1 MDRKKKRV
9 VISGVILLF
18 SIVVVALGLKYF
30 PFSKMVKMPAGSD
43 KDYIS
48 PEKKHKLVP
57 NTLYYDFEVAP
68 GKEMPGGFNKGQA
81 HSGQYAV
88 KAFGQNSYSVAVEKT
103 AGEIGIGNLQAVAI
117 SAWIYVFPTKKE
129 VKGSLVFAVSNEV
142 GVNVSWNGLYVYDP
156 EVPRGQ
162 WFKVSKYMDLSK
174 VEFKPGYKIQLY
186 FWNTSSADILVDDY
200 FISFGGA
207 IDRRGDSARVDMTKP
222 AGFIAKYNFPP
233 FPVSMMEKE
242 PLAKSVSPSE
252 IDPADFAIAGNFY
265 NTGNDGLLAIG
276 KNGRV
281 VAYTFCQGSR
291 EFRKINIS
299 NQQSLQAL
307 GSVRKIVKGKFLPG
321 NADQF
326 IVIGNKG
333 WMLGAINPPE
343 NSCSGDGVLQGNLK
357 ILWKSAEVAGT
368 LDAGDFNGDK
378 RAEILSVAANGSWK
392 LMSFE
397 PDGNKTGGS
406 WKVLFADDQKPVD
419 EWDQGV
425 RETGMSVGRFLPGEA
440 RDVVLTVT
448 RNKNDKKYAYSLRK
462 FNPAGKNWE
471 PVSGTKQHQAGMTI
485 GLDTL
490 KPADHFFAIPAG
502 VNKTAVF
509 RYNRDWRYDMK
520 EIRFNDSTF
529 TIVSEVDFHGYE
541 KDQNPKYYES
551 LKLVPGCYL
560 NATTG
565 SFFTVGSIP
574 KSRHYQEILPDFAH
588 LYSLAA
594 IK

>member
-1 MDRKKKRV
+1 MVKKKKRV
-9 VISGVILLF
+9 VILGVILLF
-18 SIVVVALGLKYF
+18 SVVVLALGYKYF
-30 PFSKMVKMPAGSD
+30 PFSKMVKMPAGSE

-68 GKEMPGGFNKGQA
+68 GKEMPGGFNKGLA

-103 AGEIGIGNLQAVAI
+103 AGEIGIDNLKAVAI

-129 VKGSLVFAVSNEV
+129 VKGSLVFAISNEV

-174 VEFKPGYKIQLY
+174 VEFKPGYKVQLY

-207 IDRRGDSARVDMTKP
+207 VDRRGDSARVDMTKP
-222 AGFIAKYNFPP
+222 AGFIAKYNYPP
-233 FPVSMMEKE
+233 FPVSLLEKE
-242 PLAKSVSPSE
+242 PLGKSITPAE
-252 IDPADFAIAGNFY
+252 IDPSDFAIAGNFY

-321 NADQF
+321 NADQVV
-326 IVIGNKG
+326 VIGEKG
-333 WMLGAINPPE
+333 WMLGAINPPG
-343 NSCSGDGVLQGNLK
+343 NICSGNGAWQGNLK
-357 ILWKSAEVAGT
+357 ILWKSSEVAGT
-368 LDAGDFNGDK
+368 LEAGDFNGDK
-378 RAEILSVAANGSWK
+378 RAELLSVAANGTYK
-392 LMSFE
+392 MMSFE
-397 PDGNKTGGS
+397 PDANKTGGN
-406 WKVLFADDQKPVD
+406 WKVLYADDQKPIT
-419 EWDQGV
+419 EWDQGIQ
-425 RETGMSVGRFLPGEA
+425 ETGISVGRFLPGEA

-448 RNKNDKKYAYSLRK
+448 KNKSDKKYGYSLRK
-462 FNPAGKNWE
+462 FNLTTRNWE
-471 PVSGTKQHQAGMTI
+471 PVFGVKQQQAGKTI
-485 GLDTL
+485 GIDTL
-490 KPADHFFAIPAG
+490 KPADLFFTVSEGA
-502 VNKTAVF
+502 NKTTIF

-529 TIVSEVDFHGYE
+529 TIVSDVDFHGYE

-551 LKLVPGCYL
+551 LKLVPGGYL
-560 NATTG
+560 NASTV
-565 SFFTVGSIP
+565 SFLTLGSIP
-574 KSRHYQEILPDFAH
+574 KSRHYQAILPDFAH
-588 LYSLAA
+588 LYSLPA